1 MALSP
6 DSSATPS
13 RPAVL
18 VTGGATRIG
27 ASIIRR
33 FAAAGW
39 HTVIHH
45 RSSAE
50 AAEALAATLPSAETI
65 AFDLADEQAAIAA
78 ITALAARLPGW
89 RCLVNSASVF
99 DYDGVTALDPA
110 TNRAAMQINALA
122 PAALAQAFIAL
133 TAKAGGVRSVIH
145 VTDMK
150 IENTNPDFFSYT
162 MSKHALAATIGMLA
176 KGNSDTG
183 VKVYGLAPG
192 AVLASHD
199 QREEE
204 TEISHRMNLLG
215 RKTGPDEIADAALF
229 LAGGTLASGQSL
241 FIDSGQH
248 LLDQPR
254 DVIWLARE
262 EA

>member
-1 MALSP
+1 M
-6 DSSATPS
+6 T

-27 ASIIRR
+27 AAIVRR

-39 HTVIHH
+39 HVVIHY
-45 RSSAE
+45 RSSGA
-50 AAEALAATLPSAETI
+50 AAEALAASLPSAETL
-65 AFDLADEQAAIAA
+65 AFDLADDDAAVSAV
-78 ITALAARLPGW
+78 TALAARLADW

-110 TNRAAMQINALA
+110 TNRFAMQINALA
-122 PAALAQAFIAL
+122 PARLAQTFLAHA
-133 TAKAGGVRSVIH
+133 ASPAARCVINI
-145 VTDMK
+145 TDMK

-162 MSKHALAATIGMLA
+162 MSKHALAATIGMMA
-176 KGNSDTG
+176 KSEGFRGSR
-183 VKVYGLAPG
+183 VYGLAPG

-204 TEISHRMNLLG
+204 TDISHRMNLLA
-215 RKTGPDEIADAALF
+215 RKTSADEIADAALF
-229 LAGGTLASGQSL
+229 LASGALASGQTL

-262 EA
+262 AQQSGAGAA

>member
-1 MALSP
+1 M
-6 DSSATPS
+6 T

-27 ASIIRR
+27 AAIVRR

-39 HTVIHH
+39 HAVIHYR
-45 RSSAE
+45 RSAA
-50 AAEALAATLPSAETI
+50 AAEALAAALPSAETLG
-65 AFDLADEQAAIAA
+65 FDLADDEGALAAV
-78 ITALAARLPGW
+78 TALAARLPDW

-99 DYDGVTALDPA
+99 DYDSVTGLDPA
-110 TNRAAMQINALA
+110 TNREAMQVNALA
-122 PAALAQAFIAL
+122 PARLAQAFIAH
-133 TAKAGGVRSVIH
+133 TASPKVRSVIH

-176 KGNSDTG
+176 KGNRGRS
-183 VKVYGLAPG
+183 VRVYGIAPG
-192 AVLASHD
+192 AILASHD

-204 TEISHRMNLLG
+204 TEISHRLNLLR
-215 RKTGPDEIADAALF
+215 RKTGGDEIADAALF
-229 LAGGTLASGQSL
+229 LSSGALASGQSL
-241 FIDSGQH
+241 FVDSGQH

-262 EA
+262 AANQAGTA

>member
-1 MALSP
+1 MI
-6 DSSATPS
+6 
-13 RPAVL
+13 RPAVM

-27 ASIIRR
+27 AAIARR
-33 FAAAGW
+33 FAAADW
-39 HTVIHH
+39 HVVIHY
-45 RSSAE
+45 RTSGA
-50 AAEALAATLPSAETI
+50 AAEALAATLPSAEAI
-65 AFDLADEQAAIAA
+65 AFDLMDDDAAVAA
-78 ITALAARLPGW
+78 MTSLSARLPEW
-89 RCLVNSASVF
+89 RCLINSASVF

-110 TNRAAMQINALA
+110 TNRRAMQINALA
-122 PAALAQAFIAL
+122 PARMAQTYLAHAQSEGL
-133 TAKAGGVRSVIH
+133 RTVIN

-176 KGNSDTG
+176 KGNSDSSARI
-183 VKVYGLAPG
+183 YGLAPG

-204 TEISHRMNLLG
+204 TDISHRLNLLR
-215 RKTGPDEIADAALF
+215 RKTGADEIADAALF
-229 LAGGTLASGQSL
+229 LASGALASGQSL

-248 LLDQPR
+248 LMDQPR

-262 EA
+262 LAEGETA